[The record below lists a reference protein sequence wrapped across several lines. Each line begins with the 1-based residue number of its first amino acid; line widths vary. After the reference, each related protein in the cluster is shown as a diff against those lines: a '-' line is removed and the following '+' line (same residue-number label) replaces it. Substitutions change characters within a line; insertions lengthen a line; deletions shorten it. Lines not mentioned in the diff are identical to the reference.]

1 MNKRGFTLIE
11 LLGAIIILGLI
22 LVIIVPNVADTLDE
36 NRDKSYNIQI
46 DNIIKSAKTWGAD
59 NISKLP
65 TNNND
70 TITVTLLELQKGGY
84 VDKDL
89 KNPKTSELFDVNNTY
104 VIITNDNGTL
114 NYEVIVEQE

>member
-22 LVIIVPNVADTLDE
+22 LVIIVPNVTNILDE
-36 NRDKSYNIQI
+36 NRDKAYNRQI

-65 TNNND
+65 TKNND
-70 TITVTLLELQKGGY
+70 TITVTLLELQKGGFA
-84 VDKDL
+84 DKDL
-89 KNPKTSELFDVNNTY
+89 KNPKTEELFDVNNTY